1 MDHEGDVLSGHV
13 APFDEAVVRYF
24 FPLANLITKIFDCV
38 FVICSESRG
47 QRALW
52 IVLPVGVIS
61 NVDIYLSGVILV
73 EVNCGDCTK

>member
-1 MDHEGDVLSGHV
+1 MDYKGYVLTGHV
-13 APFDEAVVRYF
+13 APFNKAIVRNF
-24 FPLANLITKIFDCV
+24 CTLVTPSSPIFDRV
-38 FVICSESRG
+38 FVVCSESRG

-73 EVNCGDCTK
+73 EVSCGD